1 MMYGL
6 DMADLKTRL
15 EMSIW
20 EWQLRL
26 SSLKTKLKA
35 EIIWDTYRAGIVD
48 ILSSILPMESSE
60 RRKRRLQERLMDVTQ
75 EDMQGVGVQRVHV
88 LV

>member
-20 EWQLRL
+20 EWQQQFED
-26 SSLKTKLKA
+26 KVKG
-35 EIIWDTYRAGIVD
+35 WDHLGHIQSRDSGYIEK
-48 ILSSILPMESSE
+48 SILPMESSE